1 MIIVKL
7 KGGLGN
13 QMFQYA
19 LGRRLSLE
27 RGVPLKLD
35 LSWYLGNEKRKY
47 ELGEF
52 NIPLKIWNYPNI
64 FTNFPHF
71 RANQ

>member
-19 LGRRLSLE
+19 LGRRIALE
-27 RGVPLKLD
+27 NNLNLYID
-35 LSWYLGNEKRKY
+35 ITSFENDYTY
-47 ELGEF
+47 E
-52 NIPLKIWNYPNI
+52 
-64 FTNFPHF
+64 
-71 RANQ
+71 QS